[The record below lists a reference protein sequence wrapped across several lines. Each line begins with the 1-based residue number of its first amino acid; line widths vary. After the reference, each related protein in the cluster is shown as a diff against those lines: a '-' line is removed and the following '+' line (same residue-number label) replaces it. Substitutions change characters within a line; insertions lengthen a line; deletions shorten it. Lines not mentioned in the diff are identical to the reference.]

1 MTSAARRPTQAD
13 VARRANVSQAMVSY
27 VMTGNAVITAPA
39 ETRQRILAAADELG
53 YVPNRAAQ
61 TLRTRRTYTVA
72 GVIPD
77 ITNPFYPALE
87 RGIQD
92 ALEPRGYDLITYNTD
107 GLLVRERSALRSA
120 LQGQVDGLIVMP
132 FRLPIEDFLP
142 LLQAQTAVVALGLLP
157 TSVAGFAL
165 DSVYVDSQA
174 GARAATAFLASRG
187 HTRIGMIAGQDD
199 TPPSRSRIAGYQQ
212 GLIDHQL
219 LFDSTLLRSGAV
231 HDEGGYLAAG
241 ELLSLESPPTAI
253 LAAND
258 LLAMGALL
266 AAREAGLEVPDDLA
280 VIGFD
285 DIPAARLV
293 WPPLTTVAQFPA
305 RIGKRAAEML
315 LQRLDGA
322 APEDGQSEEMPYELV
337 IRGST

>member
-1 MTSAARRPTQAD
+1 
-13 VARRANVSQAMVSY
+13 VARRAKVSQAMVSY
-27 VMTGNAVITAPA
+27 VMSGNAVVTAPA
-39 ETRQRILAAADELG
+39 ETRRRILAAADELG

-107 GLLVRERSALRSA
+107 GVLERERNALRSA

-132 FRLPIEDFLP
+132 FRLPTEDFLP
-142 LLQAQTAVVALGLLP
+142 LLQAQTAVVALGQLP
-157 TSVAGFAL
+157 TSLGGYPL

-174 GARAATAFLASRG
+174 GARAATGLLASRG
-187 HTRIGMIAGQDD
+187 HTRIGMIAGQHD
-199 TPPSRSRIAGYQQ
+199 TPPSRARIAGYQR
-212 GLIDHQL
+212 GLIDHGL
-219 LFDSTLLRSGAV
+219 PFDATLLRSGAV
-231 HDEGGYLAAG
+231 HDEGGYQAARD
-241 ELLSLESPPTAI
+241 LLGLEWPPTAV

-266 AAREAGLEVPDDLA
+266 AAREAGMDVPRDLA

-285 DIPAARLV
+285 DIPSARLV

-305 RIGKRAAEML
+305 RIGRRAAEML
-315 LQRLDGA
+315 LERLEGTAPDDGR
-322 APEDGQSEEMPYELV
+322 SEELPYELV